1 MKELKNISLLPYN
14 TFGIDAKAK
23 LFIEYYSLDEL
34 RQVLKEHKGE
44 QILHIGQGS
53 NLLFTSDFNGVI
65 LHSGMARAKF
75 LDDETVEAQNGLR
88 LDDMI
93 AQLTDMGYSGL
104 EKLSLIPGEVGA
116 SAVQNVGAYG
126 CEAKDVIVRVNTLNV
141 ETLEE
146 RVFTN
151 EECRFGYRD
160 SIFKHELKGKY
171 IVTSVV
177 YKVKPGDATK
187 TREEIIAT
195 RMAKLPTVGEVG
207 SAGSFFMNPF
217 VPEEKV
223 NELLKLYPDMPHYPV
238 GAPSVNQRSVCDGES
253 GGTSCP
259 VDLAERYQ
267 HHNLVAEREK
277 IPAAWLIEQ
286 CGWKG
291 KTLGGAQVWPKQP
304 LVIVNANN
312 ATPEDIIALAA
323 RIRDCVKDI
332 FGIEISPEV
341 IYI

>member
-1 MKELKNISLLPYN
+1 MKTYNNISLLPYN
-14 TFGIDAKAK
+14 TFGIAAKAR

-34 RQVLKEHKGE
+34 RQALTEHRGE
-44 QILHIGQGS
+44 RILHIGQGS
-53 NLLFTSDFNGVI
+53 NLLFTKDFDGVI

-88 LDDMI
+88 LDDLI
-93 AQLTDMGYSGL
+93 AQLTDMCYCGM

-126 CEAKDVIVRVNTLNV
+126 CEAKDVIVRVNTLDV

-151 EECRFGYRD
+151 AECRFGYRD
-160 SIFKHELKGKY
+160 SAFKHELKGRY

-177 YKVKPGDATK
+177 YHVSKGDATK
-187 TREEIIAT
+187 TREEIIQT

-217 VPEEKV
+217 VPEDKV

-312 ATPEDIIALAA
+312 ATAQDIIDLAA
-323 RIRDCVKDI
+323 QVSASVKDK
-332 FGIEISPEV
+332 FGIEIHPEV
-341 IYI
+341 NYI

>member
-1 MKELKNISLLPYN
+1 MKKYENISLLPYN
-14 TFGIDAKAK
+14 TFGIDVKAR

-34 RQVLKEHKGE
+34 RKVLKEHKGE

-53 NLLFTSDFNGVI
+53 NLLFTRDFNGVI
-65 LHSGMARAKF
+65 LHSGMARARF
-75 LDDETVEAQNGLR
+75 IDDETVEAQNGLR

-93 AQLTDMGYSGL
+93 AQLTDMAYCGM

-126 CEAKDVIVRVNTLNV
+126 VEAKDVILRVNTIDV

-146 RVFTN
+146 RVFSN

-160 SIFKHELKGKY
+160 SAFKHELKGKY

-177 YKVKPGDATK
+177 YKVKPGEATK
-187 TREEIIAT
+187 TREEIIQT

-217 VPEEKV
+217 VPEEKA
-223 NELLKLYPDMPHYPV
+223 NELLAQYPDMPNF
-238 GAPSVNQRSVCDGES
+238 PSLQ
-253 GGTSCP
+253 GGDRGRF
-259 VDLAERYQ
+259 V
-267 HHNLVAEREK
+267 K

-291 KTLGGAQVWPKQP
+291 KRMGGAQVWPKQP
-304 LVIVNANN
+304 LVIVNADH
-312 ATPEDIIALAA
+312 ATPEDIISLAEA
-323 RIRDCVKDI
+323 VSTSVKEK
-332 FGIEISPEV
+332 FGIEIRPEV
-341 IYI
+341 NYI

>member
-1 MKELKNISLLPYN
+1 MVHEQMVNIPN
-14 TFGIDAKAK
+14 TFGIDAKAR

-34 RQVLKEHKGE
+34 RQALTEHRGE
-44 QILHIGQGS
+44 RILHIGQGS
-53 NLLFTSDFNGVI
+53 NLLFTKDFDGVI
-65 LHSGMARAKF
+65 LHSGMARARF

-88 LDDMI
+88 LDDLI
-93 AQLTDMGYSGL
+93 AQLTDMNYCGM

-126 CEAKDVIVRVNTLNV
+126 CEAKDVIVRVNTLDV

-151 EECRFGYRD
+151 DECRFGYRD
-160 SIFKHELKGKY
+160 SAFKHELKGRY

-177 YKVKPGDATK
+177 YHVSKGDATK
-187 TREEIIAT
+187 TREEIIQT

-217 VPEEKV
+217 VPEDKV

-312 ATPEDIIALAA
+312 ATAQDIIDLAA
-323 RIRDCVKDI
+323 QVSASVKNK
-332 FGIEISPEV
+332 FGIEIHPEV
-341 IYI
+341 NYI

>member
-1 MKELKNISLLPYN
+1 MRAVYNISLLPYN
-14 TFGIDAKAK
+14 TFGIDVKAR

-53 NLLFTSDFNGVI
+53 NLLFTRDFNGII
-65 LHSGMARAKF
+65 LHSGMARARF

-93 AQLTDMGYSGL
+93 AQLTDMGYCGL

-126 CEAKDVIVRVNTLNV
+126 VEAKDVIERVYTMDV
-141 ETLEE
+141 ETQEE
-146 RVFTN
+146 RVFSN
-151 EECRFGYRD
+151 EECKFGYRD

-177 YKVKPGDATK
+177 YKVKPGEASK
-187 TREEIIAT
+187 TREEIIQT
-195 RMAKLPTVGEVG
+195 RMAKLPKVGEVG

-217 VPEEKV
+217 IPEEQA
-223 NELLKLYPDMPHYPV
+223 NALLALYPDMPHFPV
-238 GAPSVNQRSVCDGES
+238 QQESSLPSLQGGA
-253 GGTSCP
+253 GG
-259 VDLAERYQ
+259 R
-267 HHNLVAEREK
+267 LVK
-277 IPAAWLIEQ
+277 VPAAWLIEQ

-323 RIRDCVKDI
+323 AVSQSVKER
-332 FGIEISPEV
+332 FGIDIHPEV
-341 IYI
+341 NYI

>member
-14 TFGIDAKAK
+14 TFGMNAKAK

-126 CEAKDVIVRVNTLNV
+126 CEAKDIIVRVNTLNV

-323 RIRDCVKDI
+323 QISTSVKEK
-332 FGIEISPEV
+332 FGIDIHPEV
-341 IYI
+341 NYI

>member
-1 MKELKNISLLPYN
+1 MTIKENISLLPYN
-14 TFGIDAKAK
+14 TFGIDVKAR

-53 NLLFTSDFNGVI
+53 NLLFTRDFNGII

-126 CEAKDVIVRVNTLNV
+126 VEAKDVIERVYTIDV

-146 RVFTN
+146 RVFSN
-151 EECRFGYRD
+151 EECKFGYRD

-177 YKVKPGDATK
+177 YKVKPGEASK
-187 TREEIIAT
+187 TREEIIQT

-217 VPEEKV
+217 VPEEKA
-223 NELLKLYPDMPHYPV
+223 NELLAQYPDMPHFALPV
-238 GAPSVNQRSVCDGES
+238 SPSLEGRAGVGLC
-253 GGTSCP
+253 
-259 VDLAERYQ
+259 
-267 HHNLVAEREK
+267 K

-312 ATPEDIIALAA
+312 ASAKDIMELAA
-323 RIRDCVKDI
+323 AVSASVKEK
-332 FGIEISPEV
+332 FGIDIHPEV
-341 IYI
+341 NYI

>member
-1 MKELKNISLLPYN
+1 MVNIPN
-14 TFGIDAKAK
+14 TFGMDVKAR
-23 LFIEYYSLDEL
+23 LFIEYHSLDEL
-34 RQVLKEHKGE
+34 REVLREHKGE
-44 QILHIGQGS
+44 PILHIGQGS
-53 NLLFTSDFNGVI
+53 NLLFTKDFDGVI

-75 LDDETVEAQNGLR
+75 LDDETVEAQNGLK

-126 CEAKDVIVRVNTLNV
+126 VEARDVIERVYTLDV

-187 TREEIIAT
+187 TREEIIQT

-217 VPEEKV
+217 VPEEKA
-223 NELLKLYPDMPHYPV
+223 NELLAQYPDMPHFPV
-238 GAPSVNQRSVCDGES
+238 EGER
-253 GGTSCP
+253 
-259 VDLAERYQ
+259 V
-267 HHNLVAEREK
+267 K

-304 LVIVNANN
+304 LVIVNANH
-312 ATPEDIIALAA
+312 ATPDDIIALAA
-323 RIRDCVKDI
+323 AISKSVKDK
-332 FGIEISPEV
+332 FGIELHPEV
-341 IYI
+341 NYI

>member
-34 RQVLKEHKGE
+34 RQVLKVYKGE

-217 VPEEKV
+217 VPEDKV
-223 NELLKLYPDMPHYPV
+223 NELLKLYPDMPHYP
-238 GAPSVNQRSVCDGES
+238 
-253 GGTSCP
+253 
-259 VDLAERYQ
+259 
-267 HHNLVAEREK
+267 VAEREK

-312 ATPEDIIALAA
+312 ASAKDIMELAA
-323 RIRDCVKDI
+323 AVSTSVKEK
-332 FGIEISPEV
+332 FGIDIHPEV
-341 IYI
+341 NYI

>member
-1 MKELKNISLLPYN
+1 MKIERDISLLPYN
-14 TFGIDAKAK
+14 TFGIDVKAR
-23 LFIEYYSLDEL
+23 LFVEYYSLDEL
-34 RQVLKEHKGE
+34 REVLKAHKGE
-44 QILHIGQGS
+44 RMLHIGQGS
-53 NLLFTSDFNGVI
+53 NLLFTKDFDGVI

-126 CEAKDVIVRVNTLNV
+126 VEAKDVIERVYTLDV

-151 EECRFGYRD
+151 AECKFGYRD
-160 SIFKHELKGKY
+160 SAFKHELKGKY

-187 TREEIIAT
+187 TREEIIET
-195 RMAKLPTVGEVG
+195 RNGKLPKVGETG

-217 VPEEKV
+217 VPEAQAK
-223 NELLKLYPDMPHYPV
+223 ELLQQYPDMPHFEGPQGV
-238 GAPSVNQRSVCDGES
+238 
-253 GGTSCP
+253 
-259 VDLAERYQ
+259 
-267 HHNLVAEREK
+267 K

-291 KTLGGAQVWPKQP
+291 KMLGGAQVWPKQP

-312 ATPEDIIALAA
+312 ATAQDVMELAKQISDSVQERFNI
-323 RIRDCVKDI
+323 RIN
-332 FGIEISPEV
+332 PEV
-341 IYI
+341 NYI

>member
-23 LFIEYYSLDEL
+23 LVIEYYSLDEL

-217 VPEEKV
+217 VPEDKV
-223 NELLKLYPDMPHYPV
+223 NELLKLYPDMPHYP
-238 GAPSVNQRSVCDGES
+238 
-253 GGTSCP
+253 
-259 VDLAERYQ
+259 
-267 HHNLVAEREK
+267 VAEREK

-323 RIRDCVKDI
+323 AVSASVKEK
-332 FGIEISPEV
+332 FGIDIRPEV
-341 IYI
+341 NYI

>member
-1 MKELKNISLLPYN
+1 MPYN
-14 TFGIDAKAK
+14 TFGIDVKVR
-23 LFIEYYSLDEL
+23 LFIEYYSVDEL
-34 RQVLKEHKGE
+34 KQVLKEHKGE

-53 NLLFTSDFNGVI
+53 NLLFTRDFDGVI
-65 LHSGMARAKF
+65 LHSGMARARF

-88 LDDMI
+88 LDDLI
-93 AQLTDMGYSGL
+93 AQLTDMAYCGM

-126 CEAKDVIVRVNTLNV
+126 VEAKDVILRVNTIDV

-146 RVFTN
+146 RVFSN

-160 SIFKHELKGKY
+160 SAFKHELKGKY

-177 YKVKPGDATK
+177 YKVQPGEASK
-187 TREEIIAT
+187 TREEIIQT

-217 VPEEKV
+217 VPEEKA
-223 NELLKLYPDMPHYPV
+223 NELLAQYPDMPNF
-238 GAPSVNQRSVCDGES
+238 PSLQ
-253 GGTSCP
+253 GGDRGRF
-259 VDLAERYQ
+259 V
-267 HHNLVAEREK
+267 K

-291 KTLGGAQVWPKQP
+291 KRMGGAQVWPKQP
-304 LVIVNANN
+304 LVIVNADH
-312 ATPEDIIALAA
+312 ATPEDIISLAEA
-323 RIRDCVKDI
+323 VSTSVKEK
-332 FGIEISPEV
+332 FGIEIRPEV
-341 IYI
+341 NYI

>member
-1 MKELKNISLLPYN
+1 MRAVSNISLLPYN
-14 TFGIDAKAK
+14 TFGIDAKAR

-44 QILHIGQGS
+44 RILHIGQGS
-53 NLLFTSDFNGVI
+53 NLLFTKDFDGVI

-88 LDDMI
+88 LDDLI
-93 AQLTDMGYSGL
+93 AQLTDMNYSGM

-126 CEAKDVIVRVNTLNV
+126 CEAKDVIERVYTLDV

-151 EECRFGYRD
+151 EECKFCYRD
-160 SIFKHELKGKY
+160 SAFKHELKGKY

-187 TREEIIAT
+187 TREEIIET
-195 RMAKLPTVGEVG
+195 RNGKLPKVGEVG

-217 VPEEKV
+217 VPEEQA
-223 NELLKLYPDMPHYPV
+223 NELLKLYPDMPHFETPQGV
-238 GAPSVNQRSVCDGES
+238 
-253 GGTSCP
+253 
-259 VDLAERYQ
+259 
-267 HHNLVAEREK
+267 K

-291 KTLGGAQVWPKQP
+291 KTLGGAQVWSKQP

-312 ATPEDIIALAA
+312 ATAQDIIDLAA
-323 RIRDCVKDI
+323 AVSASVKEKFNI
-332 FGIEISPEV
+332 TINPEV
-341 IYI
+341 NYI

>member
-1 MKELKNISLLPYN
+1 
-14 TFGIDAKAK
+14 
-23 LFIEYYSLDEL
+23 
-34 RQVLKEHKGE
+34 
-44 QILHIGQGS
+44 GQGS
-53 NLLFTSDFNGVI
+53 NLLFTKDFDGVI
-65 LHSGMARAKF
+65 IHSGMARARF

-93 AQLTDMGYSGL
+93 AQLTDMGYCGM

-126 CEAKDVIVRVNTLNV
+126 VEAKDVIIRVHTMDV

-160 SIFKHELKGKY
+160 SAFKHELKGKY

-177 YKVKPGDATK
+177 YHVKPGEAMK
-187 TREEIIAT
+187 TREEIIQT

-217 VPEEKV
+217 VPEEQA
-223 NELLKLYPDMPHYPV
+223 NALLKSYPDMPHF
-238 GAPSVNQRSVCDGES
+238 
-253 GGTSCP
+253 TSQQG
-259 VDLAERYQ
+259 V
-267 HHNLVAEREK
+267 K

-291 KTLGGAQVWPKQP
+291 KKLGGAQVWPKQP
-304 LVIVNANN
+304 LVIVNADN
-312 ATPEDIIALAA
+312 ATAQDIMDLAA
-323 RIRDCVKDI
+323 AVRQSVKDKFNI
-332 FGIEISPEV
+332 TINPEV
-341 IYI
+341 NYI

>member
-1 MKELKNISLLPYN
+1 MISNLNYQIPN

-23 LFIEYYSLDEL
+23 LFVEYYSLDEL
-34 RQVLKEHKGE
+34 RQVLTEYRGE
-44 QILHIGQGS
+44 RILHIGQGS
-53 NLLFTSDFNGVI
+53 NLLFTRDFDGVI

-93 AQLTDMGYSGL
+93 AQLTDMGYAGL

-126 CEAKDVIVRVNTLNV
+126 VEAKDVIERVYTIDV

-151 EECRFGYRD
+151 AECKFGYRD
-160 SIFKHELKGKY
+160 SAFKHELKGKY

-177 YKVKPGDATK
+177 YKVHPGDVTK
-187 TREEIIAT
+187 TREEIIET
-195 RMAKLPTVGEVG
+195 RNGKLPKVGEVG

-217 VPEEKV
+217 VPEEQA
-223 NELLKLYPDMPHYPV
+223 NELLKQYPDMPHFATPQGV
-238 GAPSVNQRSVCDGES
+238 
-253 GGTSCP
+253 
-259 VDLAERYQ
+259 
-267 HHNLVAEREK
+267 K

-286 CGWKG
+286 CGWKE

-312 ATPEDIIALAA
+312 ATAQDIIDLAA
-323 RIRDCVKDI
+323 QVSASVKEKFSIDI
-332 FGIEISPEV
+332 HPEV
-341 IYI
+341 NYI

>member
-1 MKELKNISLLPYN
+1 MKIERDISLLPYN
-14 TFGIDAKAK
+14 TFGIDVKAR

-34 RQVLKEHKGE
+34 RQVLKEHRGE
-44 QILHIGQGS
+44 RVLHIGQGS
-53 NLLFTSDFNGVI
+53 NLLFTKDFEGVI
-65 LHSGMARAKF
+65 LHSGMARARF

-88 LDDMI
+88 LDDLI
-93 AQLTDMGYSGL
+93 AQLTDMQYCGM

-126 CEAKDVIVRVNTLNV
+126 CEAKDVILRVHTIDV

-151 EECRFGYRD
+151 AECKFGYRD
-160 SIFKHELKGKY
+160 SAFKHELKDRY

-187 TREEIIAT
+187 TREEIIET
-195 RMAKLPTVGEVG
+195 RNSKLPKVGEVG

-217 VPEEKV
+217 VPEEQA
-223 NELLKLYPDMPHYPV
+223 NALLKQYPDMPHFETPQGV
-238 GAPSVNQRSVCDGES
+238 
-253 GGTSCP
+253 
-259 VDLAERYQ
+259 
-267 HHNLVAEREK
+267 K

-304 LVIVNANN
+304 LVIVNANH
-312 ATPEDIIALAA
+312 AAPQDIIDLAA
-323 RIRDCVKDI
+323 AVSASVKEK
-332 FGIEISPEV
+332 FGIEIRPEV
-341 IYI
+341 NYI

>member
-1 MKELKNISLLPYN
+1 MRVVSDISLLPYN

-44 QILHIGQGS
+44 RMLHIGQGS
-53 NLLFTSDFNGVI
+53 NLLFTKDFDGVI

-126 CEAKDVIVRVNTLNV
+126 VEAKDVIERVYTMDV
-141 ETLEE
+141 ESGEE

-151 EECRFGYRD
+151 AECKFGYRD
-160 SIFKHELKGKY
+160 SVFKHELKGKY

-177 YKVKPGDATK
+177 YKVKSGDATK
-187 TREEIIAT
+187 TREEIIET
-195 RMAKLPTVGEVG
+195 RNGKLPKVGEVG

-217 VPEEKV
+217 VPQEQA
-223 NELLKLYPDMPHYPV
+223 NELLKKYPDMPHFDTPQGV
-238 GAPSVNQRSVCDGES
+238 
-253 GGTSCP
+253 
-259 VDLAERYQ
+259 
-267 HHNLVAEREK
+267 K

-304 LVIVNANN
+304 LVIVNANH
-312 ATPEDIIALAA
+312 ATAQDIMDLAA
-323 RIRDCVKDI
+323 KVSASVKEK
-332 FGIEISPEV
+332 FNISINPEV
-341 IYI
+341 NYI

>member
-1 MKELKNISLLPYN
+1 MTIKENISLLLYN

-44 QILHIGQGS
+44 RMLHIGQGS
-53 NLLFTSDFNGVI
+53 NLLFTKDFDGVI
-65 LHSGMARAKF
+65 LHSGMARARF

-88 LDDMI
+88 LDDLI
-93 AQLTDMGYSGL
+93 AQLTDMGYCGM

-126 CEAKDVIVRVNTLNV
+126 CEAKDVIERVYTIDV

-146 RVFTN
+146 RVFSN
-151 EECRFGYRD
+151 AECKFGYRD
-160 SIFKHELKGKY
+160 SAFKHELKGKY

-177 YKVKPGDATK
+177 YKVKPGEATK
-187 TREEIIAT
+187 TREEIIET
-195 RMAKLPTVGEVG
+195 RNGKLPKVDEIG

-217 VPEEKV
+217 VPEEQA
-223 NELLKLYPDMPHYPV
+223 NALLVQYPDMPHFDTPQGV
-238 GAPSVNQRSVCDGES
+238 
-253 GGTSCP
+253 
-259 VDLAERYQ
+259 
-267 HHNLVAEREK
+267 K

-304 LVIVNANN
+304 LVIVNANH
-312 ATPEDIIALAA
+312 ATAQDIMDLAA
-323 RIRDCVKDI
+323 QVSESVFEKFNIKI
-332 FGIEISPEV
+332 NPEV
-341 IYI
+341 NYI

>member
-1 MKELKNISLLPYN
+1 MLIEQMVNIPN
-14 TFGIDAKAK
+14 TFGMDVKTK
-23 LFIEYYSLDEL
+23 LFVEYYSLDEL
-34 RQVLKEHKGE
+34 RQVLREHKGE

-53 NLLFTSDFNGVI
+53 NLLFTRDFNGVI
-65 LHSGMARAKF
+65 LHSGMARARF

-88 LDDMI
+88 LDDLI
-93 AQLTDMGYSGL
+93 AQLTDMAYCGL
-104 EKLSLIPGEVGA
+104 EKLSFIPGEVGA

-126 CEAKDVIVRVNTLNV
+126 VEAKDVILRVNTIDV

-177 YKVKPGDATK
+177 YKVKPGDASK
-187 TREEIIAT
+187 TREEIIQT
-195 RMAKLPTVGEVG
+195 RMAKLPTVGETG

-217 VPEEKV
+217 IPEEQTD
-223 NELLKLYPDMPHYPV
+223 ELLKQYPDMPHFEVKSSNPQV
-238 GAPSVNQRSVCDGES
+238 LES
-253 GGTSCP
+253 S
-259 VDLAERYQ
+259 
-267 HHNLVAEREK
+267 NLVK

-323 RIRDCVKDI
+323 QVSASVKEKFNIDI
-332 FGIEISPEV
+332 HPEV
-341 IYI
+341 NYI

>member
-14 TFGIDAKAK
+14 TFGMNAKAK

-217 VPEEKV
+217 VPEDKV
-223 NELLKLYPDMPHYPV
+223 NELLKLYPDMPHYP
-238 GAPSVNQRSVCDGES
+238 
-253 GGTSCP
+253 
-259 VDLAERYQ
+259 
-267 HHNLVAEREK
+267 VAEREK

-312 ATPEDIIALAA
+312 ASAKDIMELAA
-323 RIRDCVKDI
+323 AVSASVKEK
-332 FGIEISPEV
+332 FGIDIRPEV
-341 IYI
+341 NYIHSPRSELYLIINYQLSIINYKKWQHL

>member
-1 MKELKNISLLPYN
+1 MTIKENISLLPYN
-14 TFGIDAKAK
+14 TFGIDVKAR

-34 RQVLKEHKGE
+34 RQVLKEHNGE

-53 NLLFTSDFNGVI
+53 NLLFTRDFNGII

-88 LDDMI
+88 LDDLI
-93 AQLTDMGYSGL
+93 AQLTDMAYCGM

-126 CEAKDVIVRVNTLNV
+126 VEAKDVIERVYTMDV
-141 ETLEE
+141 ETQEE

-151 EECRFGYRD
+151 EECKFGYRD
-160 SIFKHELKGKY
+160 SIFKHEFKGKY

-177 YKVKPGDATK
+177 YKVKPGEASK
-187 TREEIIAT
+187 TREEIIQT

-217 VPEEKV
+217 VPEEKAT
-223 NELLKLYPDMPHYPV
+223 ELLKLYPDMPHFPV
-238 GAPSVNQRSVCDGES
+238 EG
-253 GGTSCP
+253 
-259 VDLAERYQ
+259 
-267 HHNLVAEREK
+267 EREK

-312 ATPEDIIALAA
+312 ASAKDIMELAA
-323 RIRDCVKDI
+323 AVSTSVKDK
-332 FGIEISPEV
+332 FGIDIHPEV
-341 IYI
+341 NYI

>member
-1 MKELKNISLLPYN
+1 MQVVSNISLLKYN
-14 TFGIDAKAK
+14 TFGLDAKAK
-23 LFIEYYSLDEL
+23 IFAEYSTIEE
-34 RQVLKEHKGE
+34 LKELLTRYKGE

-65 LHSGMARAKF
+65 LHSAMARARF

-88 LDDMI
+88 LDDLI
-93 AQLTDMGYSGL
+93 AQLTDMCYCGM

-126 CEAKDVIVRVNTLNV
+126 VEAKDVIIRVHTLDV

-160 SIFKHELKGKY
+160 SAFKHELKGKY

-177 YKVKPGDATK
+177 YHVSKGDATK
-187 TREEIIAT
+187 IREEIIQT

-217 VPEEKV
+217 VPAQQA
-223 NELLKLYPDMPHYPV
+223 NELLVQYPEMPHFETPQGV
-238 GAPSVNQRSVCDGES
+238 
-253 GGTSCP
+253 
-259 VDLAERYQ
+259 
-267 HHNLVAEREK
+267 K

-304 LVIVNANN
+304 LVIVNANR
-312 ATPEDIIALAA
+312 ATAQDIIDLAA
-323 RIRDCVKDI
+323 AVSQSVKEKFNI
-332 FGIEISPEV
+332 TISPEV
-341 IYI
+341 NYI